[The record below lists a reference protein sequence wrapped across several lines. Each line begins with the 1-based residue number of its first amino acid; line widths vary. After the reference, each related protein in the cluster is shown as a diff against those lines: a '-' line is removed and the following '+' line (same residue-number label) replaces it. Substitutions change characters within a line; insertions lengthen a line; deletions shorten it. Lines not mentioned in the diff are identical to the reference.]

1 MKKKLL
7 TLTLFVSIA
16 LNLLAQNPYLNVDSL
31 ELALEETKS
40 EAGCFAHKSTVRN
53 AAIFFLNT
61 PAEQKKSENPVLQ
74 LKRYKCLILV
84 NQWIEQTPEAVLT
97 LDDDMMK
104 GILIRG
110 SKGVDLMSAYIAA
123 MVTYVIENHVDKLTK
138 EGYLYTMDE
147 TLRYYVQNKKAI
159 GKSRHMEELL
169 ALSEEE
175 RKQVL
180 SDRYKDY

>member
-1 MKKKLL
+1 M
-7 TLTLFVSIA
+7 
-16 LNLLAQNPYLNVDSL
+16 
-31 ELALEETKS
+31 
-40 EAGCFAHKSTVRN
+40 
-53 AAIFFLNT
+53 
-61 PAEQKKSENPVLQ
+61 
-74 LKRYKCLILV
+74 ILV

-123 MVTYVIENHVDKLTK
+123 MVTYVIENNVEKLTK